1 MNLKE
6 DYIPYLSDMLSSI
19 HFFPFHIKRFI
30 LLETGLRLI
39 LNAFLKNCLF
49 C

>member
-19 HFFPFHIKRFI
+19 HFFPFHIKSFF
-30 LLETGLRLI
+30 LLETGVRLI
-39 LNAFLKNCLF
+39 LNIFLKDGLF